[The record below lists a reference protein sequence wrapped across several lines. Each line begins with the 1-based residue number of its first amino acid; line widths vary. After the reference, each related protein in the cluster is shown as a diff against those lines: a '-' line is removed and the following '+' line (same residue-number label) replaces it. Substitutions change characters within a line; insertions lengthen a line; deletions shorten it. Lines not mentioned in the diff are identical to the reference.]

1 MKKLKWISLLF
12 VMALG
17 FSVFAACSD
26 GGETFTV
33 TFYGRDGETVIKTV
47 EVEEGEKVEEWT
59 PTEDG
64 WKFVKWSATPNL
76 KRPFPF
82 DDPITQDMS
91 VFSSWK
97 SAVFEADTR
106 EWILVG
112 ESMYVGSL
120 LSTSNWG
127 KVSGDARTPYKFTKA
142 DKEEVNE
149 YTLTAD
155 FYPGDNFQ
163 IADVDVENNY
173 AFTNQRGYGYL
184 DINVPGLMDMVSDA
198 GNVYEDNT
206 NKSNIEIVKKGNYT
220 IKFTTEL
227 SNTTLDTITLIR
239 NSDPL
244 VDLKLEYKPSLAG
257 SMTGGAALTGDSSAW
272 GDLYLKET
280 SAAGAEL
287 KTFETTVSL
296 NKGDFFA
303 VLPFENSWSTAL
315 RTDKVT
321 GDSDKCYDE
330 EEASNITITE
340 SAKYKITLRVVET
353 EGMYKEADVTIKKV
367 GEFEPG
373 ANDNKITFTNGE
385 DVTTV
390 YVRKGARVPDPGEPV
405 APEGKKFIGW
415 YSDLEKNIPMAFNKP
430 LATEKAEISCVPKF
444 MSETDKDTRDIY
456 VRGDFNGWKN
466 DPAYKM
472 TSDGKHTYTLDI
484 TITDIAKASCM
495 LVFFE
500 GENDTGLTANGEW
513 GNKEGSAAEVGGL
526 GENKNISF
534 TALGTYT
541 ITVDTY
547 NETITIVK
555 K

>member
-1 MKKLKWISLLF
+1 MKKLKWIALLF

-17 FSVFAACSD
+17 FSVMAACTG

-33 TFYGRDGETVIKTV
+33 TFYGRDGETVIKTL

-59 PTEDG
+59 PTEEG
-64 WKFVKWSATPNL
+64 WTFVKWSATPNL

-127 KVSGDARTPYKFTKA
+127 KVQGDARTPYVFEKA
-142 DKEEVNE
+142 DKEGVNE

-163 IADVDVENNY
+163 IADVDVGNNY

-184 DINVPGLMDMVSDA
+184 DINVPGLTDMISDA

-239 NSDPL
+239 NGDPT

-287 KTFETTVSL
+287 KTFMNVMIR
-296 NKGDFFA
+296 KK
-303 VLPFENSWSTAL
+303 LPT
-315 RTDKVT
+315 
-321 GDSDKCYDE
+321 
-330 EEASNITITE
+330 
-340 SAKYKITLRVVET
+340 
-353 EGMYKEADVTIKKV
+353 
-367 GEFEPG
+367 
-373 ANDNKITFTNGE
+373 
-385 DVTTV
+385 
-390 YVRKGARVPDPGEPV
+390 
-405 APEGKKFIGW
+405 
-415 YSDLEKNIPMAFNKP
+415 
-430 LATEKAEISCVPKF
+430 
-444 MSETDKDTRDIY
+444 
-456 VRGDFNGWKN
+456 
-466 DPAYKM
+466 
-472 TSDGKHTYTLDI
+472 
-484 TITDIAKASCM
+484 
-495 LVFFE
+495 
-500 GENDTGLTANGEW
+500 
-513 GNKEGSAAEVGGL
+513 
-526 GENKNISF
+526 
-534 TALGTYT
+534 
-541 ITVDTY
+541 
-547 NETITIVK
+547 
-555 K
+555 

>member
-1 MKKLKWISLLF
+1 M
-12 VMALG
+12 
-17 FSVFAACSD
+17 
-26 GGETFTV
+26 
-33 TFYGRDGETVIKTV
+33 

-163 IADVDVENNY
+163 IADVDVANNY

-184 DINVPGLMDMVSDA
+184 DINVSGLMDMVSDA

-220 IKFTTEL
+220 IKLTTEL

-244 VDLKLEYKPSLAG
+244 VDLKLEYL
-257 SMTGGAALTGDSSAW
+257 
-272 GDLYLKET
+272 
-280 SAAGAEL
+280 
-287 KTFETTVSL
+287 
-296 NKGDFFA
+296 
-303 VLPFENSWSTAL
+303 
-315 RTDKVT
+315 
-321 GDSDKCYDE
+321 
-330 EEASNITITE
+330 
-340 SAKYKITLRVVET
+340 
-353 EGMYKEADVTIKKV
+353 
-367 GEFEPG
+367 
-373 ANDNKITFTNGE
+373 
-385 DVTTV
+385 
-390 YVRKGARVPDPGEPV
+390 
-405 APEGKKFIGW
+405 
-415 YSDLEKNIPMAFNKP
+415 
-430 LATEKAEISCVPKF
+430 
-444 MSETDKDTRDIY
+444 
-456 VRGDFNGWKN
+456 
-466 DPAYKM
+466 
-472 TSDGKHTYTLDI
+472 
-484 TITDIAKASCM
+484 
-495 LVFFE
+495 
-500 GENDTGLTANGEW
+500 
-513 GNKEGSAAEVGGL
+513 
-526 GENKNISF
+526 
-534 TALGTYT
+534 
-541 ITVDTY
+541 
-547 NETITIVK
+547 
-555 K
+555 